1 MSTEVLVSP
10 ERITVRRSIA
20 RERPREAESR
30 WFAAG
35 RWVLL
40 GGLFAAPL
48 AFGAVQP
55 WAWGGLGV
63 MVAATLLLWA
73 AGSLKQGWAAIPW
86 TPVYLPLAGLWLL
99 GLVQYLVHTTVDP
112 IATREALVKGAI
124 YLGVLFATSALF
136 AGAPRRAWR
145 QFGIAV
151 TIYTFALAL
160 FAILQFFSSPEKIYG
175 LVVPRE
181 GGYIFGPYVT
191 HNGYAGLMEILV
203 PLTTG
208 FWVSVPRGS
217 RWRGL
222 AGFAAL
228 LGFCS
233 VVVSGS
239 RAGLVSLVVA
249 MLLFAAIFIARSR
262 VGQRP
267 VTACVL
273 VSIGGALALASLW
286 IIPASVVARFQ
297 QATESPI
304 DAYGMR
310 AWMTTDTLSMAR
322 AHPFLGAGLGAF
334 ETAFPRYQSAASNFD
349 IDFAHDDAA
358 QMLAES
364 GLTGGLLVLAAIAML
379 AVALGRRVREFDY
392 APRQALSL
400 GAGVALIAIAIH
412 GFVDFNLHLPAN
424 AAWVVCCFALA
435 AIPPG
440 ITERIGELIRP

>member
-20 RERPREAESR
+20 RERPREAESH

-63 MVAATLLLWA
+63 MVAATLLPWA
-73 AGSLKQGWAAIPW
+73 VGSWKQGWAAIPW
-86 TPVYLPLAGLWLL
+86 MPVYLPLACLWLL
-99 GLVQYLVHTTVDP
+99 GLLQYLVHTTVDP

-124 YLGVLFATSALF
+124 YLAVLFATSALF
-136 AGAPRRAWR
+136 VEAPRLAWR

-217 RWRGL
+217 RWRGF
-222 AGFAAL
+222 AGFSAL

-249 MLLFAAIFIARSR
+249 MLLLAGVFITRSHR
-262 VGQRP
+262 LKHSLSAGIVIA
-267 VTACVL
+267 VVAV
-273 VSIGGALALASLW
+273 LALASMW
-286 IIPASVVARFQ
+286 MVPEPVAQRLQ
-297 QATESPI
+297 RTAKSPVESYAWRAAVSR
-304 DAYGMR
+304 DALR
-310 AWMTTDTLSMAR
+310 MAR
-322 AHPFLGAGLGAF
+322 SHLAAGVGWGGF
-334 ETAFPRYQSAASNFD
+334 ETAYPRYQGDASD
-349 IDFAHDDAA
+349 LVIDFAHNDAA
-358 QMLAES
+358 QLLSETGVS
-364 GLTGGLLVLAAIAML
+364 GGLLIGLGF
-379 AVALGRRVREFDY
+379 ALGVIVFCQSARHAAGEFRSW
-392 APRQALSL
+392 AAL
-400 GAGVALIAIAIH
+400 GAGAALVAVVIH
-412 GFVDFNLHLPAN
+412 SFFDFNLHLPAN
-424 AAWVVCCFALA
+424 AAWATATVALLCSRL
-435 AIPPG
+435 P
-440 ITERIGELIRP
+440 R